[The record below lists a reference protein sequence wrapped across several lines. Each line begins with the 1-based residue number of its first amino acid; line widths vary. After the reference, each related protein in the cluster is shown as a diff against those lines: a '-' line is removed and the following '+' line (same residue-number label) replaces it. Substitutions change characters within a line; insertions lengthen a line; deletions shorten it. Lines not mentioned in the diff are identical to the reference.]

1 MGNFI
6 RKAIEKRKHFLINKL
21 IGLGF
26 FKKNDI
32 QLFELTLTELEAEYQ
47 KLTLLKKVNL

>member
-1 MGNFI
+1 MGIYI

-26 FKKNDI
+26 FKKDGI
-32 QLFELTLTELEAEYQ
+32 HLFELTLTELEEEY
-47 KLTLLKKVNL
+47 KKFTLLKKVNL